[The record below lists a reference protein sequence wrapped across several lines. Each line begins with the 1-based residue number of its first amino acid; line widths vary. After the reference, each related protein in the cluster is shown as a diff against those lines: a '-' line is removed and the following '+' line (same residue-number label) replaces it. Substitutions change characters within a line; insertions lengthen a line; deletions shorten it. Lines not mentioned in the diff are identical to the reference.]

1 MARQRNGSANTAPV
15 SAEQA
20 TEAPA
25 PEQAPP
31 EPQGDG
37 SPENPP
43 TAQEGERGQRSETVA
58 ELAADGG
65 LLGEPGPEDFARH
78 TGARLIQDHE
88 HDLRLQAEVDDR
100 IRRRGHE
107 IATRLRKSGPNA
119 TVTIGGKEHVAR
131 QRPANSGG
139 GMLLAEVGKRVA
151 ASLD

>member
-1 MARQRNGSANTAPV
+1 MATPKDRKKNDGNNGASI
-15 SAEQA
+15 
-20 TEAPA
+20 A
-25 PEQAPP
+25 PEQTTPETQPEHAPPP
-31 EPQGDG
+31 EPQGEG
-37 SPENPP
+37 NPENP
-43 TAQEGERGQRSETVA
+43 AQAGEQEPPA
-58 ELAADGG
+58 ESQD
-65 LLGEPGPEDFARH
+65 EPGPEDFARH

-88 HDLRLQAEVDDR
+88 HDLRIQAEVEDR

>member
-1 MARQRNGSANTAPV
+1 MAKKDGQKANNGAAS
-15 SAEQA
+15 
-20 TEAPA
+20 A
-25 PEQAPP
+25 PEQTTPEAQPEQASAP

-37 SPENPP
+37 NPEN
-43 TAQEGERGQRSETVA
+43 TAPHQE
-58 ELAADGG
+58 AAQQD
-65 LLGEPGPEDFARH
+65 GEPGPEDFARH

>member
-1 MARQRNGSANTAPV
+1 MARRTGSTNTAHV

-20 TEAPA
+20 ADTQTDDTASATEA
-25 PEQAPP
+25 
-31 EPQGDG
+31 
-37 SPENPP
+37 PP
-43 TAQEGERGQRSETVA
+43 TAQPGEQGPPGGFDV
-58 ELAADGG
+58 LAVE
-65 LLGEPGPEDFARH
+65 EPGPEDFARH

-88 HDLRLQAEVDDR
+88 HDLALQAEVDDR